1 MGNGDREAA
10 DLSTADPSVVESA
23 LVRGATRRCPT
34 RSVAQWPATVELEV
48 ADVGT
53 VVFCHATPSS
63 DTRILTTPDEE
74 VAAELDGVTANVVVC
89 GHIHVQ
95 YDRRAGD
102 VRLVNAGG
110 ARVGMPYEGTPDARW
125 LLLDECGVELVST
138 PYDSEAAYELLG
150 GEGVAGEIRMVGTR

>member
-1 MGNGDREAA
+1 M
-10 DLSTADPSVVESA
+10 
-23 LVRGATRRCPT
+23 
-34 RSVAQWPATVELEV
+34 

-63 DTRILTTPDEE
+63 DTRILTPFTPDEE

-95 YDRRAGD
+95 YDRRAD
-102 VRLVNAGG
+102 VRLVNAGS
-110 ARVGMPYEGTPDARW
+110 VGMPYEGTHGRRW

-138 PYDSEAAYELLG
+138 PYDSEAAYELLEATEWPAFEWFARPLR
-150 GEGVAGEIRMVGTR
+150 GEVTAEEATAAFESRRSGA